1 ERNGQCYLPLS
12 YEPKLSTS
20 NDSSSH
26 LSILL
31 SNVASIVCCSSYK
44 RCTFSISLPEAAISV
59 LISSIFSSKFVI
71 SSSIFSHSF
80 FSCYDNFFFC
90 CFGRGV
96 FFVFLSAFFVGAAS
110 RVALFSLYSPSKC
123 HTLRSPSNTT
133 TSPTP

>member
-1 ERNGQCYLPLS
+1 ERNRQCYLPLS

-59 LISSIFSSKFVI
+59 LISSIFSSNFVI
-71 SSSIFSHSF
+71 SSSIVSLSF
-80 FSCYDNFFFC
+80 FSLLDNFFFC
-90 CFGRGV
+90 CFCCCV
-96 FFVFLSAFFVGAAS
+96 FFVFFLFFFVDG
-110 RVALFSLYSPSKC
+110 C
-123 HTLRSPSNTT
+123 
-133 TSPTP
+133 